1 MDEHTTNGD
10 SGAAAGALRGRVH
23 AVVAAADPEGL
34 LALGAPDDE
43 YSAQVGELT
52 RRLRAGSI
60 TAADVLEVWVARF
73 GPDTWLADHPQAVD
87 QLVRALNDVRPA

>member
-1 MDEHTTNGD
+1 MDEHTTNGEA
-10 SGAAAGALRGRVH
+10 SAAADELRGRVQT
-23 AVVAAADPEGL
+23 VITAADPEGL

-52 RRLRAGSI
+52 RRLRARSI

>member
-10 SGAAAGALRGRVH
+10 SSAATSELRGRVQ
-23 AVVAAADPEGL
+23 AVVNAADPEGL

-43 YSAQVGELT
+43 YGPQVGELT
-52 RRLRAGSI
+52 RRLSARQI

-87 QLVRALNDVRPA
+87 QLVRAVNGARSS